1 MKLYLFRYEKNVFGG
16 VYAKNGE
23 DLFWEIDAFLDPYAV
38 EIQEIKRFGFCLER
52 TITKYKDQDFD
63 EDIEYKDFEMSHYV
77 DEDKWIKPD
86 WDKLRNKV

>member
-1 MKLYLFRYEKNVFGG
+1 MKLYLFRYKKNVFGG

-23 DLFWEIDAFLDPYAV
+23 DLFWEIDAFLDPNDV
-38 EIQEIKRFGFCLER
+38 EIQEIKRFGFCLNR
-52 TITKYKDQDFD
+52 KITKYKD
-63 EDIEYKDFEMSHYV
+63 EIDIEYKEIEMSHYV